1 MIGID
6 VKDLMRKEL
15 NKLKPYIPGKPID
28 EVKKEFSLDKIVKLA
43 SNENPLRVSEQVK
56 KAVAA
61 EMEVVNRYPDGACRT
76 LKGLL
81 ADKLSIN
88 EEMILFGNGSDG
100 LLKVIAEAFLT
111 AEDEVIIS
119 HPTFVEYVFV
129 SHLMGS
135 QLVRICMDDYRQ
147 NLRAIAEAVTAKT
160 KMIFLTNPHNP
171 AGTIFSRSE
180 LDNLLETLPEGTIVV
195 MDEAYYEYVQDEN
208 YPDGIEYIQKGYP
221 IIVLRTFSKAYGL
234 AGLRLG
240 YAVAGKGVIEILRK
254 ARDPFNVNRIVQ
266 AAARAALKD
275 TAFLEKSLQI
285 NEKGKEY
292 LYQELNKR
300 GIEYVPT
307 EANFML
313 INLKMDSMGVFQRL
327 LEMGLII
334 RPGKPL
340 GYPEHIRLSIGL
352 PEENKYFINCI
363 DILRS

>member
-1 MIGID
+1 MICID

-15 NKLKPYIPGKPID
+15 SKLKPYIPGKPID
-28 EVKKEFSLDKIVKLA
+28 EVKKEFGLDKIVKLA
-43 SNENPLRVSEQVK
+43 SNENPLRGSEQVK

-76 LKGLL
+76 LKGVL

-88 EEMILFGNGSDG
+88 EDMILFGNGSDG

-111 AEDEVIIS
+111 DEDEVIIS
-119 HPTFVEYVFV
+119 HPTFVEYIFV

-147 NLRAIAEAVTAKT
+147 NLRAISEAVSAKT

-171 AGTIFSRSE
+171 AGTVFSQGE
-180 LDNLLETLPEGTIVV
+180 FNDLLDTLAEGTIVV

-208 YPDGIEYIQKGYP
+208 SPDGIEYIKKGHP
-221 IIVLRTFSKAYGL
+221 IIVLRTFSKIYGL

-240 YAVAGKGVIEILRK
+240 YAVASKQIIEILRM

-266 AAARAALKD
+266 AAAGAALKD
-275 TAFLEKSLQI
+275 TAFFEKSLEI

-292 LYQELNKR
+292 LYEELDKR

-307 EANFML
+307 EANFIL
-313 INLKMDSMGVFQRL
+313 INLKMDSMDVFQHL
-327 LEMGLII
+327 LKMGLII

-340 GYPEHIRLSIGL
+340 GYPQHIRLSIGL
-352 PEENKYFINCI
+352 PEENKFFINCI
-363 DILRS
+363 DILGS